1 MLSSSLALQRACLQ
15 PQFSHSPWPLSSL
28 FLYLYPHPT
37 LVSGVP
43 ASSSLP
49 PAFLWR
55 NSLFLCSLF
64 SANHQSCFS
73 EQSPS
78 VPPPLP
84 SDHPRLWHH
93 LGC

>member
-55 NSLFLCSLF
+55 NSLFLCL
-64 SANHQSCFS
+64 NQLK
-73 EQSPS
+73 S
-78 VPPPLP
+78 VSTLLNPTTTPQ
-84 SDHPRLWHH
+84 
-93 LGC
+93 GQ